1 MTRKIFY
8 VALGA
13 LLFALCCPAEA
24 QQPKKVSRIGF
35 FSYGSVEIEQS
46 SLAAFQQGLRELGY
60 LEGQNIVIEQRYA
73 EGTFDRLPALAA
85 ELVDIII
92 TTGPAPTR
100 AAKGATVTIPIVMT
114 QVGDPVGSG
123 FVTSLA
129 RPDGNIRSSPRMRI
143 GTARRG
149 ANSWEQ

>member
-1 MTRKIFY
+1 MVQLK
-8 VALGA
+8 
-13 LLFALCCPAEA
+13 
-24 QQPKKVSRIGF
+24 
-35 FSYGSVEIEQS
+35 IEQS

-85 ELVDIII
+85 ELVSLKVDIII

>member
-1 MTRKIFY
+1 LSR
-8 VALGA
+8 ARW
-13 LLFALCCPAEA
+13 LL
-24 QQPKKVSRIGF
+24 
-35 FSYGSVEIEQS
+35 
-46 SLAAFQQGLRELGY
+46 FQQGLRELGY

>member
-1 MTRKIFY
+1 QD
-8 VALGA
+8 AAG
-13 LLFALCCPAEA
+13 
-24 QQPKKVSRIGF
+24 
-35 FSYGSVEIEQS
+35 IEW
-46 SLAAFQQGLRELGY
+46 
-60 LEGQNIVIEQRYA
+60 RYA
-73 EGTFDRLPALAA
+73 EGTFDRLPALSA
-85 ELVDIII
+85 ELVSLKVEIII

-123 FVTSLA
+123 FVASLA

-143 GTARRG
+143 GTPRRG